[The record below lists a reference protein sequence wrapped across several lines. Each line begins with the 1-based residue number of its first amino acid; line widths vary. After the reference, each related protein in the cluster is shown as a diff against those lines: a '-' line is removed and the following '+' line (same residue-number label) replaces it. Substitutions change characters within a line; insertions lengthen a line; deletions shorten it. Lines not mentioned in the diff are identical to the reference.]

1 MSEEEFKIY
10 VKETLDSI
18 YSKIDNNEKEFISN
32 LVQEFNNSCEINKDL
47 EERIEKAVEYITSY
61 QSIHTIQFGNENIDD
76 FEANEQLD
84 DETLVE
90 MTNRYLKV
98 HDKLLEILEKKE
110 V

>member
-47 EERIEKAVEYITSY
+47 KERIEKAVKFIKEKYVEDYSNNYDYILL
-61 QSIHTIQFGNENIDD
+61 ENLCLENCDY
-76 FEANEQLD
+76 ERSLQ
-84 DETLVE
+84 V
-90 MTNRYLKV
+90 
-98 HDKLLEILEKKE
+98 LEILEKKE
-110 V
+110 VE